1 MVDKLKQIFSL
12 QLYGEVFSLKCITL
26 YIPIYVKFKLI
37 FQILGVKSLPIH
49 CVIEQTN
56 GPLTFEPDNTATYNV
71 ELDTYAILPCTT
83 LFSELL
89 RTALVK
95 LGYNANEAMNAK
107 GFD

>member
-1 MVDKLKQIFSL
+1 MGGGGVPSN
-12 QLYGEVFSLKCITL
+12 VFHF
-26 YIPIYVKFKLI
+26 IYQFNVKFKLF

>member
-1 MVDKLKQIFSL
+1 MGF
-12 QLYGEVFSLKCITL
+12 VFFYSNVYHLF
-26 YIPIYVKFKLI
+26 IPIYVNSNF
-37 FQILGVKSLPIH
+37 FFPPSGVKSLPIH

>member
-1 MVDKLKQIFSL
+1 MGVFFFTQMYYIF
-12 QLYGEVFSLKCITL
+12 LYQFMFNSN
-26 YIPIYVKFKLI
+26 FF
-37 FQILGVKSLPIH
+37 FQPLGVKSLPIH